1 MPIVDIEVVTGMA
14 EPEAVDRETLQLLAD
29 ELGSIFGSDPGET
42 WVRLRSMDQDA
53 YAENLAG
60 NESNVRPVFVQ
71 ILRAELPD
79 RAALRREMAGIA
91 EIVARMLNRRRE
103 NVHVLYAP
111 DAKGRIGFGGTLL
124 E

>member
-79 RAALRREMAGIA
+79 RAALRREMAGIV